1 MSEASASAFLVKA
14 MTISPSGVHRVDPA
28 GPAQSH
34 GHHESGHLERWAWIL
49 QYHRNSRPPRN
60 GTSKAQSVRFFYPFK
75 TTSVIL
81 GIRHAIH
88 VYRTMACSWGQ
99 SRFPRRRRPSHPRPS
114 ALPGSAFKYHVLNY
128 PTNKLIS
135 LFLRQ
140 PDDCCSR
147 MTPTIWDVLSRRI
160 RHLYSNA
167 WTPPSQRRQNPSHL
181 DQITPSS
188 PVKSFTENIF
198 RFNPVNHV
206 INKHGCNK

>member
-49 QYHRNSRPPRN
+49 QYYRNSRPPRN

-88 VYRTMACSWGQ
+88 AYRTTACSWGQ
-99 SRFPRRRRPSHPRPS
+99 S
-114 ALPGSAFKYHVLNY
+114 GFKYHVLNY

-140 PDDCCSR
+140 PDDCRSR
-147 MTPTIWDVLSRRI
+147 MAPPIWDVLSRRI
-160 RHLYSNA
+160 RHLYSNV
-167 WTPPSQRRQNPSHL
+167 WIPPSQRRQNPSHL

-188 PVKSFTENIF
+188 LVKSFTKNIF
-198 RFNPVNHV
+198 RFNPVNQV
-206 INKHGCNK
+206 IDKHGCNK